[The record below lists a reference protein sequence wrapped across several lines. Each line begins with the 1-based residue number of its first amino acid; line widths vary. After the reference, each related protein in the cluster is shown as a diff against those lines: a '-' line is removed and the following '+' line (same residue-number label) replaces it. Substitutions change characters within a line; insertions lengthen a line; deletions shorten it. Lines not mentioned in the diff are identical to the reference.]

1 MISKNAKLKA
11 MVLWSTLFSAT
22 PVMAI
27 EQGDILINARLLNI
41 SPDVSSN
48 QVMANGSPL
57 AAPAGIDVDD
67 AFSLGVDITYM
78 VTNNFGVE
86 LMLNTS
92 SKHDI
97 KGTGNLT
104 GVDVG
109 DINVLPPSVIA
120 VWHFKPDSNV
130 RPYIGAGL
138 NYTIFFD
145 GGTTDQFT
153 STMDTVLGGGVTS
166 TDVSVDNKLSIII
179 QAGVDIDINND
190 WYVSLD
196 AKYIDMDTTATV
208 EVNGADAATID
219 FDVNP
224 LILGVGVGMRF

>member
-1 MISKNAKLKA
+1 
-11 MVLWSTLFSAT
+11 
-22 PVMAI
+22 MAI

-41 SPDVSSN
+41 APDVSSN

-57 AAPAGIDVDD
+57 ASPAGIDIDD

-97 KGTGNLT
+97 KGTGNLA

-166 TDVSVDNKLSIII
+166 TDVSVDNELSIII

>member
-1 MISKNAKLKA
+1 MRSKNVKLKVT
-11 MVLWSTLFSAT
+11 VLWSALFVAT
-22 PVMAI
+22 PVIAI

-48 QVMANGSPL
+48 QVMASGSPL

-86 LMLNTS
+86 LMLNTTS
-92 SKHDI
+92 NHDI
-97 KGTGNLT
+97 QGTGNLA
-104 GVDVG
+104 GVKVG
-109 DINVLPPSVIA
+109 EITVLPPSLIA
-120 VWHFKPDSNV
+120 VWHFMPKNNI
-130 RPYIGAGL
+130 RPYVGAGL
-138 NYTIFFD
+138 NYTLFFN

-153 STMDTVLGGGVTS
+153 SIMDTVLGSGVTS